1 MASSSSAS
9 RVASDT
15 VGSCDAP
22 IAARPMRNT
31 TSASTVRPRASGRS
45 TARASANRSV
55 RINVRAS
62 AMPVSADWLGVT
74 GAGGACPA
82 LHAGV
87 ERNRPAAAAS
97 TRRRGRM
104 AIIEGSP

>member
-31 TSASTVRPRASGRS
+31 TSAWTIRPRASGRS
-45 TARASANRSV
+45 TAKASANRSV

-62 AMPVSADWLGVT
+62 ARPVSADWLEGT
-74 GAGGACPA
+74 GAGGPCPA

-87 ERNRPAAAAS
+87 ERTKTAAAAS
-97 TRRRGRM
+97 TRRSGRM
-104 AIIEGSP
+104 AIMEGSP